1 LFNSK
6 QNPILKPIK
15 ILLLSLVVIILTI
28 VLALFVLPEKITNPV
43 LGATPKDWNHATFWY
58 EPWGKSG
65 VHKGIDIFGKKNTH
79 VVAPVNGVVVFS
91 GELKRVGK
99 VVAILGPKWRV
110 HYVAHL
116 NSYSV
121 SEGDIVKLNENI
133 GLLGNT
139 GNAAGKP
146 PHVHYSIVSLFP
158 LPWLATSESQG
169 WKRMFYINPHTKL
182 ISR

>member
-1 LFNSK
+1 
-6 QNPILKPIK
+6 LKPIK

-43 LGATPKDWNHATFWY
+43 LGATPKDWNHTTFWY
-58 EPWGKSG
+58 EPWEKSG

-79 VVAPVNGVVVFS
+79 VVSPVNGVVLFS
-91 GELKRVGK
+91 GELKRDGK

-169 WKRMFYINPHTKL
+169 
-182 ISR
+182 